1 MSEQFL
7 MWVEIIFDVLYLATI
22 WVLVVLMRSKRSNLL
37 PENRRT
43 GRLFIWAFF
52 LLALGD
58 TGHVGF
64 RVIAYLSG
72 GLEAN
77 AALTG
82 IGSFATAVTVTFF
95 YMLVTEIWRVRF
107 DKKRG
112 FIWWSLMVV
121 GIARLII
128 MLPAGN
134 QWGGSETPLGWSLA
148 RNIPLMIQGL
158 AVAVL
163 ILVDGIKRKDRF
175 ATKVSIFI
183 FISYAC
189 YIPVILFARYIPALG
204 MLMMPKTLAYLAVA
218 FLAFSMFRTK
228 SATYDINR
236 TSASNYNSNV

>member
-7 MWVEIIFDVLYLATI
+7 IWVEIIFDVLYLATI
-22 WVLVVLMRSKRSNLL
+22 WILVALMLSKRSNLL
-37 PENRRT
+37 LENKRI
-43 GRLFIWAFF
+43 GLLFIWAFF

-64 RVIAYLSG
+64 RVVAYLSG

-82 IGSFATAVTVTFF
+82 IGSFATAVTVTVF
-95 YMLVTEIWRVRF
+95 YMLVTEIWRQRF
-107 DKKRG
+107 DRKRG
-112 FIWWSLMVV
+112 FVWWSLMAV
-121 GIARLII
+121 GIIRLII
-128 MLPAGN
+128 MLLAGN
-134 QWGGSETPLGWSLA
+134 QWGGSDTPLGWSLA

-158 AVAVL
+158 AVAAL
-163 ILVDGIKRKDRF
+163 LLMDGIKGKDKLSKRIS
-175 ATKVSIFI
+175 VFI

-218 FLAFSMFRTK
+218 FLAFSMFKAKRK
-228 SATYDINR
+228 ADL
-236 TSASNYNSNV
+236 